1 MSEPQNRQPVL
12 SVKHLT
18 TSFRGEDD
26 WLPVVRDLSFDVY
39 PGETLAIVGESGS
52 GKSVTSLSVMR
63 LLKAQSSKI
72 EGEIRLN
79 QRSLLGL
86 SDKQMR
92 DIRGNEMAMI
102 LQEPRTARNPTFSIG
117 RQIAES
123 LKRHR
128 GMSSAEARAET
139 LKLLEKVRIP
149 NASARFDEYPHQ
161 FSGGMRQRVMIAMAL
176 ALKPKLLI
184 ADEPTTALDVT
195 IQGQILDLIK
205 TLQEEEGMAVLF
217 ITHDMGVVAEI
228 ADRTLVMYRGEA
240 VESGATEDIFH
251 RPQHPYTRALLAAV
265 PKLGSMQGREWPLR
279 FPQINLQTGE
289 ASTPAEVAGTVDNG
303 LTPLLSVKNL
313 SARFPVYGGVF
324 SRQVGAV
331 HAVENI
337 SFDLFQGETLSLVGE
352 SGCGKSTTGRAV
364 TRLLKPH
371 SGAIDFDGFDVMNLG
386 KRDILQMRQRIQMIF
401 QDPFASLN
409 PRMRIGDALIEPML
423 QHKLHNRRDA
433 KEKAASLLQKVG
445 LSPDMLRRFPH
456 EFSGGQRQR
465 ICIARALTLDPKVIV
480 ADESVSALD
489 VSVKAQVVNLLL
501 DLQESMNLSYLF
513 ISHDMAVVERV
524 SHRVAVMY
532 LGEIV
537 EIGPRAAIFDNPQ
550 HAYTRKLMASVPVP
564 DPSRRML
571 KRQMQVDELK
581 SPVRE
586 NGFVPP
592 VRQYQE
598 VSSGHFVQV

>member
-1 MSEPQNRQPVL
+1 MSEPENRQPVL

-26 WLPVVRDLSFDVY
+26 WLPVVRDLSFDVF

-102 LQEPRTARNPTFSIG
+102 FQEPMTSLNPTFSIG

-128 GMSSAEARAET
+128 GMSSAQARAET

-289 ASTPAEVAGTVDNG
+289 ANTPTEVAGTVDNG

-423 QHKLHNRRDA
+423 QHKLHNRSDA

-445 LSPDMLRRFPH
+445 LSADMLRRFPH

-550 HAYTRKLMASVPVP
+550 HPYTRKLMASVPVP

-571 KRQMQVDELK
+571 KRQMQVEELK

-598 VSSGHFVQV
+598 VSVGHFVQV